1 MSLSVPGTG
10 GALGVC
16 RPILEIGGA
25 EVLIGT
31 TAIMFEVVEETN
43 KNLVVQSSSRFVVG
57 IAASDQSAPRWVPLF
72 DLTGNGVQLVL

>member
-31 TAIMFEVVEETN
+31 TGIVVELGEEKN
-43 KNLVVQSSSRFVVG
+43 HNLVVRSSLSIVGEIVTSEQSVPKWG
-57 IAASDQSAPRWVPLF
+57 PLF
-72 DLTGNGVQLVL
+72 DLTGNYVQVVL